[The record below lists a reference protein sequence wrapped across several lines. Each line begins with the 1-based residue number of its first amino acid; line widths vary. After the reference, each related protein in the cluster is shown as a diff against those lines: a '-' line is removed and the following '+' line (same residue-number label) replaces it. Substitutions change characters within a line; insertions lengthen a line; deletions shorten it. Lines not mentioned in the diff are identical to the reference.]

1 MRIGIARGTTP
12 PPVMP
17 TEEELAIGDETVV
30 LSLIEAQVLLTEA
43 EDRARARI
51 LWSAPNDDL

>member
-1 MRIGIARGTTP
+1 
-12 PPVMP
+12 MP
-17 TEEELAIGDETVV
+17 SEEELAIGDETVV
-30 LSLIEAQVLLTEA
+30 LSLIKAQAQLAEA